1 MTDLLYLR
9 DSYLKE
15 FDARVVATRG
25 ESVLPDRTA
34 FYPGGGGQPHDTGVL
49 RWDGGEARVIAMEK
63 GNGAW
68 HIIEG
73 EVPETGTEVH
83 GAIDWDRRYAIM
95 RAHTAVHV
103 ISHVVYAHL
112 KGRIT
117 GNQLYPAAARID
129 FNVPDFNRQK
139 AEWVVEEA
147 NKIAM
152 EGHEV
157 KVEFV
162 PREEVERH
170 PEWVRVDPR
179 LLPDVEVIR
188 LVMIGDIDVQAD
200 GGTHVKN
207 TREIGQMVVEKVE
220 NKGRNNKRVYVKL
233 I

>member
-1 MTDLLYLR
+1 
-9 DSYLKE
+9 
-15 FDARVVATRG
+15 
-25 ESVLPDRTA
+25 
-34 FYPGGGGQPHDTGVL
+34 
-49 RWDGGEARVIAMEK
+49 MEK

-103 ISHVVYAHL
+103 ISHVVYTHL

-162 PREEVERH
+162 PREEVEKH